1 MEMEW
6 MRDSLK
12 ITPAQERKAGPVS
25 LKYQR
30 QKDDAHGSVKKEQ
43 AAMKKKDA
51 ALKTIL
57 TPGQYKVY
65 YRREKQ
71 IRALPKR
78 KHNGQH
84 QAY

>member
-1 MEMEW
+1 
-6 MRDSLK
+6 MRDSLHL
-12 ITPAQERKAGPVS
+12 TAAQVQKASPVS
-25 LKYQR
+25 LNYQL
-30 QKDDAHGSVKKEQ
+30 QMDNAHGASKKEH

-51 ALKTIL
+51 GMKSVL
-57 TPGQYKVY
+57 TATQYKKY

-78 KHNGQH
+78 DQTGRH